1 MSERNV
7 FLTPGPSENGPPRAD
22 EGGLHAPPGL
32 SPLGKFW
39 WWFHFAVL
47 VKLARLRFIAVLVA
61 IGLVIARWDWLSA
74 HYDKWTRP
82 LFGQEA
88 AVSADTEYWCPMHP
102 TVVRDHPDKCP
113 ICAMPLSKRKKGD
126 KADDEALPPGVVGR
140 IQLSP
145 YKVAVA
151 GVETA
156 EVGYRPLT
164 REITTVGFVEF
175 DERKLARISARATG
189 KSRID
194 KLYVNVTG
202 QTVGQGEPLAEL
214 YSPSLVVT
222 VQNLLDARQAANRD
236 LERMARERL
245 QLWGIDDGQ
254 IDMVLRTG
262 KPITHVTIRAPIHGH
277 VIKKY
282 QVKGEYVEEGTRLYD
297 VADLST
303 VWIEAQVYED
313 DLAFLQQG
321 MTVRATT
328 RAFPNRTFR
337 GKLDFIHPHLDA
349 STRTLRVRY
358 TIENRRHDLRPG
370 MYATVRLETPTPQ
383 LTLFTNHRRREWAA
397 RAAADLAAHAL
408 LAPGLPGPGGWRALA
423 YEATERAAA
432 AQGLVLAVPE
442 RAVIDTGSRKVVY
455 REAEPDTYEGV
466 LVRLGPRS
474 GDFYPVLSGLRP
486 GDRVVTT
493 GSFLIDAET
502 RLGAGAASTYFG
514 ASGGPQGS
522 DNRPATA
529 ARPSMTRDETDKAR
543 AVLAKFLPD
552 ERRRAEE
559 QGYCPVL
566 GTRLGAMGV
575 PVKVTLDGRPV
586 YLCCSVC
593 LKKARGNAEATLR
606 KVEELKARV
615 KRGSPPLAPLR
626 PAAPPAAGSMD
637 AKIRANLAKLSPQDR
652 RLAEEQGYCPIQ
664 EKRLGGAMG
673 VPVKVEIKGRPVFL
687 CCEACKDEALEAPDE
702 TLAQVEKMKARTKTE
717 AGRR

>member
-7 FLTPGPSENGPPRAD
+7 FLNPGPGENGPPRDD

-32 SPLGKFW
+32 SRLGKVW

-47 VKLARLRFIAVLVA
+47 VKIARLRFIAVLVA

-88 AVSADTEYWCPMHP
+88 AVSTDTEYWCPMHP

-113 ICAMPLSKRKKGD
+113 ICAMPLSKRKKGEREEG
-126 KADDEALPPGVVGR
+126 EALPPEVLSRV
-140 IQLSP
+140 QLTP

-175 DERKLARISARATG
+175 DERKQARISARVRG

-202 QTVGQGEPLAEL
+202 QTVGKGEPLALL
-214 YSPSLVVT
+214 YSPDLVVT

-236 LERMARERL
+236 LERMARDRL
-245 QLWGIDDGQ
+245 RLWGIEDDQ
-254 IDMVLRTG
+254 IDEVLRTG
-262 KPITHVTIRAPIHGH
+262 KPTTQVVIRSPISGH

-282 QVKGEYVEEGTRLYD
+282 QVEGEYVEEGARLYD

-303 VWIEAQVYED
+303 VWVEAQVYED
-313 DLAFLQQG
+313 DLAYLREG
-321 MTVRATT
+321 VTVRATT

-358 TIENRRHDLRPG
+358 TIQNPRHDLRPG
-370 MYATVRLETPTPQ
+370 MYASVRLETPTPQ
-383 LTLFTNHRRREWAA
+383 LALFANHRRREWAA
-397 RAAADLAAHAL
+397 RVGADLAAHAL
-408 LAPGLPGPGGWRALA
+408 LSPGLPPAGGGWQALA
-423 YEATERAAA
+423 GEAVERAAA

-455 REAEPDTYEGV
+455 REAEPDVYEGV
-466 LVRLGPRS
+466 LVQLGPRS
-474 GDFYPVLSGLRP
+474 GDFYPVLSGLQS

-502 RLGAGAASTYFG
+502 RLSGGAASTYFG

-522 DNRPATA
+522 ENRPAAA
-529 ARPSMTRDETDKAR
+529 ARPSMMRDEGEKAQ
-543 AVLAKFLPD
+543 AVLAKLAPD
-552 ERRRAEE
+552 DRRLAEE

-566 GTRLGAMGV
+566 GTRLGSMGV
-575 PVKVTLDGRPV
+575 PVKLTLDGQPV
-586 YLCCSVC
+586 FLCCSVC
-593 LKKARGNAEATLR
+593 AKKARSDAPATLR
-606 KVEELKARV
+606 KVEGLKARA
-615 KRGSPPLAPLR
+615 KSSSPPPRTSAT
-626 PAAPPAAGSMD
+626 PAASGKE
-637 AKIRANLAKLSPQDR
+637 AKVRANLARLSAEDR

-664 EKRLGGAMG
+664 EKRLGAMG
-673 VPVKVEIKGRPVFL
+673 VPFKVEVKGRPVFL
-687 CCEACKDEALEAPDE
+687 CCESCKDDALEAPDE
-702 TLAQVEKMKARTKTE
+702 TLAQAEKMKARTKAE
-717 AGRR
+717 AGR